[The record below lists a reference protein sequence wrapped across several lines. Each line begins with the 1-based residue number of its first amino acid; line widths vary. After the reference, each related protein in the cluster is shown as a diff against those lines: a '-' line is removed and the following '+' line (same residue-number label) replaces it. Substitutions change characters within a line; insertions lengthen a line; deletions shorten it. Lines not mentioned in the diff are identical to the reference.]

1 MRRGVFI
8 YFFILF
14 FVLSLIGGSV
24 FTTYNQFVA
33 EGPLTE
39 RKEVVIPKGKGLK
52 QVAALLHEE
61 GVIASPS
68 IFVLGT
74 RASGNAEKLKAGEY
88 SFPRGASAK
97 MVMNIL
103 IGGNTVVRRL
113 VVPEGL
119 TSAQIVALMDGM
131 RGLEG
136 EVKHIPRNG
145 TLLPDTY
152 HYTYGDTK
160 ESMIRRMQNAMR
172 RALEELWPTRAEGLP
187 FRDVKEAVVM
197 ASIVEKET
205 SLDRE
210 RAHIASVFINRL
222 EQNIRLQSDPT
233 VIYAVTN
240 GRLDLN
246 RSLTYADLRYQHP
259 YNTYVIYGLPDGPIS
274 NPGYKSLQAVLHPME
289 TKDIYFVADGTGG
302 HVFAETYKEHQWNV
316 KNWRRI
322 RKGLKPLSRSV
333 AQQKQ
338 PVAVKSA
345 SQKQSE
351 PLVSTISSTTSKQDK
366 SSKKTGDSSS
376 KIPDIPK
383 EKPVFSSP

>member
-1 MRRGVFI
+1 MRRGVFV

-33 EGPLTE
+33 EGPLRE
-39 RKEVVIPKGKGLK
+39 QKEVVIPKGKGLK
-52 QVAALLHEE
+52 QVAALLHKE
-61 GVIASPS
+61 GVIDSPS
-68 IFVLGT
+68 IFILGT
-74 RASGNAEKLKAGEY
+74 RASGNAEKLQAGEY

-103 IGGNTVVRRL
+103 IGGNTFVRRL

-119 TSAQIVALMDGM
+119 TSAQVVALMEGM
-131 RGLEG
+131 KGLEG
-136 EVKHIPRNG
+136 EVKQIPRNG

-160 ESMIRRMQNAMR
+160 ESLIRRMQNAMQ
-172 RALEELWPTRAEGLP
+172 RALEELWPERADGLP
-187 FRDVKEAVVM
+187 FQDIKEAVVM

-210 RAHIASVFINRL
+210 RAHIASVFMNRL
-222 EQNIRLQSDPT
+222 AKNIRLQSDPT
-233 VIYAVTN
+233 VIYAVTD

-274 NPGYKSLQAVLHPME
+274 NPGYKSLKAVLHPM
-289 TKDIYFVADGTGG
+289 TSDDIYFVADGTGG
-302 HVFAETYKEHQWNV
+302 HVFAKTYEEHQRNV

-322 RKGLKPLSRSV
+322 RRGGRSLSKPSTP
-333 AQQKQ
+333 QKSGKQ
-338 PVAVKSA
+338 AVSGTGVHG
-345 SQKQSE
+345 E
-351 PLVSTISSTTSKQDK
+351 NTNGEEV
-366 SSKKTGDSSS
+366 KKTPLPPRTPTR
-376 KIPDIPK
+376 I
-383 EKPVFSSP
+383 SP